1 MSSRSNGVM
10 NDELSWWKIACVAS
24 SPACSA
30 ARMRSAISD
39 RPEASAP
46 SSSISSFE
54 PVTMLSA
61 DAANMS

>member
-1 MSSRSNGVM
+1 MSSRSKGVM
-10 NDELSWWKIACVAS
+10 KEELSWWKIACVAS

-30 ARMRSAISD
+30 ARIRSAISV
-39 RPEASAP
+39 RVAESAP
-46 SSSISSFE
+46 SSSIRSFE